1 MAEGLARA
9 SSRKMFGQ
17 TLGDFQLTQAK
28 LAQMA
33 LTIDSSAL
41 LVYRAAWLRDQG
53 EKSRAKPR
61 WPSGTRAKARNR

>member
-1 MAEGLARA
+1 
-9 SSRKMFGQ
+9 MFGQ

-53 EKSRAKPR
+53 EDGHA
-61 WPSGTRAKARNR
+61 